1 MQAEYVQEWF
11 VVADRDIAAAD
22 YLATMHPQ
30 PYEIICYH
38 CQQAVEKYLKAFLLS
53 NDIKPPHSHD
63 LEQLCN
69 MCQSYEPAF
78 SEIQELCS
86 VLTQYGSQSRYPS
99 EIEVHERHMLQAL
112 SYAQQVK
119 EFTPLGT
126 LRSELN
132 YKLNELLDAER
143 NGPSMSY

>member
-1 MQAEYVQEWF
+1 MIWSSY
-11 VVADRDIAAAD
+11 
-22 YLATMHPQ
+22 AT
-30 PYEIICYH
+30 C
-38 CQQAVEKYLKAFLLS
+38 VKAMNLLFR
-53 NDIKPPHSHD
+53 NT
-63 LEQLCN
+63 
-69 MCQSYEPAF
+69 
-78 SEIQELCS
+78 ELCS

-99 EIEVHERHMLQAL
+99 EIEVHEPYAP
-112 SYAQQVK
+112 STFFYAQQVK